1 MQWPRAG
8 AGSLKCLTC
17 ERPAPQGAWS
27 RCTWHT
33 RWPSAACSLGRRQG
47 TGRLRTSGSM
57 NSCWQLQDP
66 PGLDP
71 GHHAQAAACTE
82 AARHQCLIRLA
93 AAGTQPG
100 DARTCRSQPA
110 PPPPPSHASQESVTV
125 FVHDV
130 ERPVE
135 AALVQQYFA
144 ADAGI
149 VSLGLLQGATG
160 NLAAFRVVA

>member
-1 MQWPRAG
+1 MPHSASGGWHAAWRCAPVP
-8 AGSLKCLTC
+8 L
-17 ERPAPQGAWS
+17 PA
-27 RCTWHT
+27 C
-33 RWPSAACSLGRRQG
+33 
-47 TGRLRTSGSM
+47 
-57 NSCWQLQDP
+57 
-66 PGLDP
+66 
-71 GHHAQAAACTE
+71 
-82 AARHQCLIRLA
+82 
-93 AAGTQPG
+93 
-100 DARTCRSQPA
+100 PA
-110 PPPPPSHASQESVTV
+110 PPPSPASQESVTV